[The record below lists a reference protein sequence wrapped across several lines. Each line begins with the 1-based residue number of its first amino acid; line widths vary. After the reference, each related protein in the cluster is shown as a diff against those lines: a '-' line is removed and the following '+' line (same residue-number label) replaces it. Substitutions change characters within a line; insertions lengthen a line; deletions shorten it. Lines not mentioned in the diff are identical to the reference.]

1 MPFYD
6 DKTFLAQL
14 DQVSRTDAI
23 GRQVPSVCYTI
34 GVQLLGM
41 FHQRHVE
48 LPLPLESGNEEDPPG
63 IYLQWHN
70 GSVYIYED
78 HTVYVSPTCE
88 HIGIRGST
96 DEQMNELCIRAEGDK
111 MSECRP
117 LRDEWPIR
125 D

>member
-23 GRQVPSVCYTI
+23 GRQVPSVCYVI
-34 GVQLLGM
+34 GVQLLAM
-41 FHQRHVE
+41 FQQRRIA

-63 IYLQWHN
+63 IYSQWHN
-70 GSVYIYED
+70 CSVYIYED
-78 HTVYVSPTCE
+78 HMVYVSPTCE
-88 HIGIRGST
+88 RIGIHGSP
-96 DEQMNELCIRAEGDK
+96 DDQMTELCLRAEKDK